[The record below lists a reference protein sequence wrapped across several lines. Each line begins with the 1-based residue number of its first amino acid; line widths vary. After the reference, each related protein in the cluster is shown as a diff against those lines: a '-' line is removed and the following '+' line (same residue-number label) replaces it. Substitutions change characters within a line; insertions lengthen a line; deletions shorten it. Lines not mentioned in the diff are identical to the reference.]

1 MNDSAAPSTSTALPD
16 GARAVL
22 DFWFGAPGSAEAGQ
36 YRKAWFIKD
45 AAFDAQILGR
55 FAPLLEAALAGGL
68 AGWSAA
74 GPEGALAR
82 ILLLDQFT
90 RNSYR
95 GTARAFAGDPQALA
109 QALSLVDSVADRQL
123 TPLQRL
129 FVYLPLEHAEDL
141 ALQQRCVALFET
153 LAAED
158 ARLDGALDYA
168 RRHHAVIAQFGR
180 FPHRNAALGRAS
192 SEAELAYLAQPGS
205 GF

>member
-74 GPEGALAR
+74 GPEGR
-82 ILLLDQFT
+82 W
-90 RNSYR
+90 
-95 GTARAFAGDPQALA
+95 
-109 QALSLVDSVADRQL
+109 
-123 TPLQRL
+123 
-129 FVYLPLEHAEDL
+129 
-141 ALQQRCVALFET
+141 
-153 LAAED
+153 
-158 ARLDGALDYA
+158 
-168 RRHHAVIAQFGR
+168 
-180 FPHRNAALGRAS
+180 RAS
-192 SEAELAYLAQPGS
+192 CCWTSSPATAIAARPAPLPATRRPWRKP
-205 GF
+205 